1 VSFYSITENGV
12 NNSLKYTNDI
22 KRKDE
27 FSRAIGTHCIQVQE
41 EGNSMNAGLTSG

>member
-12 NNSLKYTNDI
+12 NNGLKYMNDI

-27 FSRAIGTHCIQVQE
+27 CSGAVNTHCIQVQE